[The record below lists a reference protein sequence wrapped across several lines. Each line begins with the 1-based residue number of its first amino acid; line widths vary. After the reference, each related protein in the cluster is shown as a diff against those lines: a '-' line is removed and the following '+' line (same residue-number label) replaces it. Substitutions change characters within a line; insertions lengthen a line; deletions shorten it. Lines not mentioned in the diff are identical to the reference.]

1 MRLEGSCQCG
11 KVKFRVDSNTP
22 YPYML
27 CYCSI
32 CRKTT
37 GALTAN
43 VMGKR
48 ETLRVTGE
56 KHLRRHHAVIR
67 RKGKRPVRSRGER
80 WFCALCGTHL
90 YVLDDRWPE
99 GVWPN
104 AGAIDTPLPVPPAQ
118 VHIMLRYKPAWVPV
132 PGRGPRFPGYPEL
145 SIAEWHERH
154 ARRPRRRALRRR
166 RRAPRP

>member
-1 MRLEGSCQCG
+1 MLLRGSCQCG
-11 KVKFRVDSNTP
+11 KVAFRVDSDTP

-37 GALTAN
+37 GALTSN

-48 ETLRVTGE
+48 ATLRVTGRA
-56 KHLRRHHAVIR
+56 HLRCHHAVIR
-67 RKGKRPVRSRGER
+67 ARGRRATRSRGER
-80 WFCALCGTHL
+80 WFCVRCGTHL

-104 AGAIDTPLPVPPAQ
+104 AAALDTPLPVPPEHVQ
-118 VHIMLRYKPAWVPV
+118 IMLRYKPAWVPLV
-132 PGRGPRFPGYPEL
+132 PGRGSHHPEYPPL
-145 SIAEWHERH
+145 SIADWHEKMGLTG
-154 ARRPRRRALRRR
+154 APRR
-166 RRAPRP
+166 RRAAK